1 MVSERQPQSI
11 SVEEYFEL
19 EENTPGICYEYVDG
33 YACMMAGGS
42 FDHDAIKS
50 NIQRIIGNFL
60 LASDGCNVYSS
71 DLRTQ
76 VADKSVVAI
85 HRKGRSHAQNA
96 GLSRLA
102 HC

>member
-19 EENTPGICYEYVDG
+19 EENTLGICYEYVDG

-50 NIQRIIGNFL
+50 NIQGVIWSL
-60 LASDGCNVYSS
+60 LLKHDRCNVYSS
-71 DLRTQ
+71 DMRTQ
-76 VADKSVVAI
+76 VAEK
-85 HRKGRSHAQNA
+85 R
-96 GLSRLA
+96 
-102 HC
+102 